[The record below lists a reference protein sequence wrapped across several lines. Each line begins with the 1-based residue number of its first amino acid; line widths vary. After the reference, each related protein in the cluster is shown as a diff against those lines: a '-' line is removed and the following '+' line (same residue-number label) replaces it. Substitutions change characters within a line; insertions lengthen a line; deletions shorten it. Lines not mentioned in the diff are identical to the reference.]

1 MSETTEPDGKPE
13 PGTGPSGVPDT
24 PAPPAPESTPPETDE
39 PTPAREADER
49 DKEDRRIAA
58 LRARLGAAE
67 RAQDAQRAELEHWR
81 RVAAAQPQQE
91 ETPEQRM
98 ARFEAEADARAEAR
112 LLQRRFHEEGNA
124 AFPDWKQ
131 RCDDLMEMGADP
143 QIAKLLVDTPGG
155 VRIAAALAEDPAAL
169 ERIANIQSPHGRA
182 VALGKY
188 AATIEDAPPARG
200 NWHSHASLAAGAA
213 PTPQVTRAP
222 APIRPVTGR
231 ANPTFNEYT
240 APPEQLVDVYLKR
253 DLERARGGSRR

>member
-24 PAPPAPESTPPETDE
+24 PATPAPESTPPETDE
-39 PTPAREADER
+39 PAPAKEAEER

-67 RAQDAQRAELEHWR
+67 RAQEAQRTELEYYR
-81 RVAAAQPQQE
+81 RQIQQQAPQDD
-91 ETPEQRM
+91 TPEQRW
-98 ARFEAEADARAEAR
+98 ARMQVEADARAEER
-112 LLQRRFHEEGNA
+112 LLTRRFHEEGQA

-131 RCDDLMEMGADP
+131 RCDDLMKMGADA

-155 VRIAAALAEDPAAL
+155 VKIAAALAEDPAAI

-188 AATIEDAPPARG
+188 AATIEDTPPARG
-200 NWHSHASLAAGAA
+200 NGHTA

-231 ANPTFNEYT
+231 ANPQFNEYT
-240 APPEQLVDVYLKR
+240 ATPEQLTDYYLKK
-253 DLERARGGSRR
+253 DLERARGRAR